1 MQLIRYEAARK
12 ALAEAHS
19 VDEVKDIRDKAEA
32 MRAYARQAKDDTLES
47 YASKIKIRAE
57 RRAGQMLLDMEKAK
71 GGQPYQATPTTMGVV
86 ETLSDLDINY
96 NQSSRWQKIADIP
109 EPEFE
114 KAIEGGGR
122 VTTTAVLRLANDIAN
137 KKLKSATPVPV
148 FDGSYDV
155 VVIDPPWP
163 MQKIEREVAPH
174 QTGFDYPTMAE
185 DELADLKLPFGRDAH
200 VFLWTTHKF
209 LPMALRLFEA
219 WGVKYVLT
227 MVWHKPG
234 GFQPFGLPQYNCEF
248 VLYGRR
254 GTPIFTT
261 TKAFPACFNAPRGKH
276 SEKPEEFYD
285 LVRRVTDGHRIDI
298 FNRRPIT
305 GFDTWGNEAAS

>member
-71 GGQPYQATPTTMGVV
+71 GGQPYQATPTTMGAVA
-86 ETLSDLDINY
+86 TLSDLDINY

-209 LPMALRLFEA
+209 LPMALRLFDA

-248 VLYGRR
+248 ALYGRR

-261 TKAFPACFNAPRGKH
+261 TKAFPACFNAPRHKH

-298 FNRRPIT
+298 FNRRLIT